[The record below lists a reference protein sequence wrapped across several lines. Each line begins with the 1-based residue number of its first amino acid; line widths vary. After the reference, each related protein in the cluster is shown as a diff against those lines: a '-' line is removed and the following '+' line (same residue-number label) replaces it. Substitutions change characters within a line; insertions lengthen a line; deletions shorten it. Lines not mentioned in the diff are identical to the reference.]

1 MVLIRQILLS
11 YDQATNDEDKEK
23 ELKRLRDHISYR
35 DEYTKPTNLKKIRK
49 NEEAK
54 GAAAGDD
61 TSEEEDEE
69 LRKYQIK
76 FD

>member
-1 MVLIRQILLS
+1 L
-11 YDQATNDEDKEK
+11 NK
-23 ELKRLRDHISYR
+23 LRDHINFR

-54 GAAAGDD
+54 GGAAGD

-69 LRKYQIK
+69 LRKYQTK